1 LNKVAVHIH
10 NLREIRITTEHSWFQ
25 VRRITVALGV
35 YFSNDAVGLL
45 ETAIE
50 NGRIPVMDAGCDAKT

>member
-1 LNKVAVHIH
+1 MRLYTAARADLNKVAVHIH

-45 ETAIE
+45 EIT
-50 NGRIPVMDAGCDAKT
+50 N